1 LCESKEMEVVVASHP
16 SALLHD
22 TGPRHPERSQR
33 VVAVLEGIHATGLA
47 IDEIEAPEITRSEL
61 ALVHDP
67 TYIEMIQAFCGL
79 GGGALDMDTFVSA
92 ESWQAALTASGGL
105 RALVEELETRS
116 DATGFAVSRPPGH
129 HAMPN
134 RAMGFCLFNNVA
146 VVAALL
152 RSRGQRVAILD
163 WDVHHG
169 NGTQAMLGDDPGV
182 LYVSI
187 HQDHFYPFAGHIE
200 DIEAGEAKGTV
211 VNVPLPAG
219 TAGDVYRRAWDEVAI
234 PVLTQY
240 EPDWVLVSAG
250 FDAHANDELASFFVE
265 ASDYGYMAGRLAGVH
280 PPNRTVFSLEGGY
293 DLSALRDSARSA
305 LIGMAGDFVQPE
317 SVYRS
322 PANSTDALAAAAAAI
337 GRHWII

>member
-1 LCESKEMEVVVASHP
+1 MA
-16 SALLHD
+16 
-22 TGPRHPERSQR
+22 
-33 VVAVLEGIHATGLA
+33 
-47 IDEIEAPEITRSEL
+47 EIEAPEIDRSEL

-67 TYIEMIQAFCGL
+67 TYIEMIQTFCGL
-79 GGGALDMDTFVSA
+79 GGGALDMDTFVST

-105 RALVEELETRS
+105 RAVVEELETRA

-129 HAMPN
+129 HAMPD

-146 VVAALL
+146 VVAAIL
-152 RSRGQRVAILD
+152 RSRGERVAILD

-187 HQDHFYPFAGHIE
+187 HQDHFYPFAGSVS
-200 DIEAGEAKGTV
+200 DIESGEAKGTV

-219 TAGDVYRRAWDEVAI
+219 TAGDVYRQAWDALVI
-234 PVLTQY
+234 PVVAQF

-250 FDAHANDELASFFVE
+250 FDAHSYDELASFYLDS
-265 ASDYGYMAGRLAGVH
+265 ADYGYMAGRLAAVH

-293 DLSALRDSARSA
+293 DLTALRDSVRSA
-305 LIGMAGDFVQPE
+305 LNGMNGEFVEPE
-317 SVYRS
+317 SSNRS
-322 PANSTDALAAAAAAI
+322 PDHSGAALAAAAAVI
-337 GRHWII
+337 GRHWRI

>member
-1 LCESKEMEVVVASHP
+1 MEVVVASHP

-22 TGPRHPERSQR
+22 TGPRHPERRQR
-33 VVAVLEGIHATGLA
+33 VTAVLEGIQATALA
-47 IDEIEAPEITRSEL
+47 LAEIEAPEIDRSEL

-67 TYIEMIQAFCGL
+67 SYIEMSHTFCEL
-79 GGGALDMDTFVSA
+79 GGGALDMDTFASA

-105 RALVEELETRS
+105 RAVVEELETRA

-129 HAMPN
+129 HAMPD

-146 VVAALL
+146 VVAAIL
-152 RSRGQRVAILD
+152 RSRGERVAILD

-187 HQDHFYPFAGHIE
+187 HQDHFYPFAGNVV
-200 DIEAGEAKGTV
+200 DIESGEAKGTV

-219 TAGDVYRRAWDEVAI
+219 TAGDVYRQAWDTLAI
-234 PVLTQY
+234 PVVAQF

-250 FDAHANDELASFFVE
+250 FDAHCYDELASFYLE
-265 ASDYGYMAGRLAGVH
+265 SADYGYMAARLASVH

-293 DLSALRDSARSA
+293 DLTALRDSVRSA
-305 LIGMAGDFVQPE
+305 LTGMNGEFVEPE
-317 SVYRS
+317 SIYRS
-322 PANSTDALAAAAAAI
+322 PAHSLDALAAAATAI
-337 GRHWII
+337 GRHWRI

>member
-265 ASDYGYMAGRLAGVH
+265 ASDYGYMGGRLAGVH

-305 LIGMAGDFVQPE
+305 LIGMAGDFVEPE
-317 SVYRS
+317 SAYRS
-322 PANSTDALAAAAAAI
+322 PANSSDALAAAAAAI

>member
-1 LCESKEMEVVVASHP
+1 MCESKEMEVVVASHP

>member
-33 VVAVLEGIHATGLA
+33 VVAVLEGIRSTGFA

-105 RALVEELETRS
+105 SALVEELETRS

-234 PVLTQY
+234 PVLKQF

-265 ASDYGYMAGRLAGVH
+265 SSDYGYMAGRLAGVH

-293 DLSALRDSARSA
+293 DLVALRDSARST
-305 LIGMAGDFVQPE
+305 LIGMAGDFVEPE

-322 PANSTDALAAAAAAI
+322 PASSSDALAAAAAAI
-337 GRHWII
+337 GRHWVI

>member
-1 LCESKEMEVVVASHP
+1 MCESKEMEVVVASHP

-33 VVAVLEGIHATGLA
+33 VVAVLEGINATGLA

-305 LIGMAGDFVQPE
+305 LMGMAGDFVQPE

>member
-1 LCESKEMEVVVASHP
+1 MCESKEMEVVVASHP

-305 LIGMAGDFVQPE
+305 LMGMAGDFVQPE

>member
-33 VVAVLEGIHATGLA
+33 VAAVLEGIHATGLT
-47 IDEIEAPEITRSEL
+47 IDEIEAPEISRGEL

-67 TYIEMIQAFCGL
+67 TYIEMIQTFCSL
-79 GGGALDMDTFVSA
+79 GGGALDMDTFAS
-92 ESWQAALTASGGL
+92 EDSWQAALTASGGL
-105 RALVEELETRS
+105 RAVVEELETRS

-146 VVAALL
+146 VVAAVI
-152 RSRGQRVAILD
+152 RSRGERVAILD

-169 NGTQAMLGDDPGV
+169 NGTQAILGDDPGV

-187 HQDHFYPFAGHIE
+187 HQDHFYPFAGNIE
-200 DIEAGEAKGTV
+200 DIEVGEAKGTV

-219 TAGDVYRRAWDEVAI
+219 TAGDVYRRAWDELAI
-234 PVLTQY
+234 PVMAQF

-250 FDAHANDELASFFVE
+250 FDAHANDELASFYVE
-265 ASDYGYMAGRLAGVH
+265 AVDYGYLAGRLADAH
-280 PPNRTVFSLEGGY
+280 PPHRTVFSLEGGY
-293 DLSALRDSARSA
+293 DLTALRDSVKSA
-305 LIGMAGDFVQPE
+305 LSGMAGDFGEAE
-317 SVYRS
+317 SIHRS
-322 PANSTDALAAAAAAI
+322 PAGSTDALAAAAAAV
-337 GRHWII
+337 GRHWSL